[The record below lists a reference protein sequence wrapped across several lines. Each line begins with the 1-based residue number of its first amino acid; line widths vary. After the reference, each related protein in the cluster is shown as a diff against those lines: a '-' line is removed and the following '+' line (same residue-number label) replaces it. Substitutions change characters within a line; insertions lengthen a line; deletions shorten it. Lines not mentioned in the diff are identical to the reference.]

1 MIDMD
6 DTKSSRQMIGTL
18 VFILVG
24 PILWAVHLT
33 VTYGAQSS
41 LCAFDAA
48 SETFITAMII
58 GSAAVFIGLTA
69 LAMLKERSCFALLA
83 GTSPPDEQ
91 WPFLKTLMKLL
102 GALSV
107 LGMIYFSI
115 ASLILPACAQLR

>member
-1 MIDMD
+1 MD

-18 VFILVG
+18 VFILIG
-24 PILWAVHLT
+24 PILWALHLT

-48 SETFITAMII
+48 SETFITGMII
-58 GSAAVFIGLTA
+58 GSAAVFIGLIV
-69 LAMLKERSCFALLA
+69 LAMLQERSCFALLT
-83 GTSPPDEQ
+83 GTSPSKEQ

-102 GALSV
+102 GALSI
-107 LGMIYFSI
+107 LGMVYFSL